1 MRGIEEQQALLTEL
15 ISIAKSRQEAGETEW
30 LEMKTNISESHAS
43 ITYEGVG
50 KYLSGLSNGA
60 CVQYKDS
67 GYLVLGVEDGTWN
80 IVGTNLHM
88 TNAKFNQQDY
98 ELWLRRNLSPMIH
111 FTIEDFD
118 WDEHHHV
125 VIFEIPA
132 AQGVPPAFK
141 NEEYIRIG
149 SNLTKLK
156 DFPEYTR
163 QIYNS
168 AVDWSA
174 QIVHNATLADL
185 DPNAIKEARA
195 RYIDRH
201 KHLKEEVP
209 IWTDEQF
216 LNNAKITRKGQIT
229 NAAIVLLGKA
239 ESEVL
244 ISPAVSKIKWIL
256 KDNNDTERDYDI
268 QTCPMILA
276 VDKIYHHIRNLTYRR
291 INPAYNTLTPDELL
305 TYEPYVLREAINN
318 AIAHQDYSQG
328 GVINIVEYFDRIVIS
343 NLGSFIPGSVQNILQ
358 SAAPQEKYR
367 NPFLVNAMVELKL
380 VDTIGSGIRKICEY
394 QKERFFPMPYFDL
407 SNNRV
412 VLTIIGSVVN
422 EQYALQLAVNESLTL
437 SHIEMLSRLQVGL
450 PLSDMELHTLKNMKV
465 LEGRKNNL
473 QIVGKQMTVDE
484 ICIQQIRNLLAH
496 AGYISKAKIEPNVMD
511 IFPESLTDKQKK
523 EKISNILKKMKKKG
537 VIDTTGKG
545 PSAQWYLV
553 K

>member
-1 MRGIEEQQALLTEL
+1 MRNIEEQRALLSDL
-15 ISIAKSRQEAGETEW
+15 INIAKSRQEAGETEW

-43 ITYEGVG
+43 VTYEGVG
-50 KYLSGLSNGA
+50 KYLSGLSNSA
-60 CVQYKDS
+60 CVQYKDF

-88 TNAKFNQQDY
+88 SSAEYHQQDY
-98 ELWLRRNLSPMIH
+98 ELWLRRNLEPMIH

-118 WDEHHHV
+118 WDEKRHI

-132 AQGVPPAFK
+132 AQGVPTSFK
-141 NEEYIRIG
+141 NESYIRIG
-149 SNLTKLK
+149 SSLTKLK
-156 DFPEYTR
+156 DFPEYIR

-168 AVDWSA
+168 SLDWSA
-174 QIVHNATLADL
+174 QIVHNATLDDL
-185 DPNAIKEARA
+185 DSNAIKEARE

-209 IWTDEQF
+209 NWTDEQF

-256 KDNNDTERDYDI
+256 KDNNDIERDYDI

-276 VDKIYHHIRNLTYRR
+276 EDKIYHHIRNLTYRR
-291 INPAYNTLTPDELL
+291 INYANNTLTPDELP

-318 AIAHQDYSQG
+318 AIAHQDYSKG
-328 GVINIVEYFDRIVIS
+328 GVVNVVEYDDKVVVS
-343 NLGSFIPGSVQNILQ
+343 NLGTFIPGNVQNVLQ

-394 QKERFFPMPYFDL
+394 QKERFFPMPYFDF

-412 VLTIIGSVVN
+412 VLTIIGNVVN
-422 EQYALQLAVNESLTL
+422 EQYAQQLAANQALSL
-437 SHIEMLSRLQVGL
+437 SDIEMLSRVQLRL
-450 PLSDMELHTLKNMKV
+450 PITAIERQNLKNLKV
-465 LEGRKNNL
+465 IEGRRNNL
-473 QIVGKQMTVDE
+473 QIISKQTSEDE
-484 ICIQQIRNLLAH
+484 RFIQMVRNLLAH
-496 AGYISKAKIEPNVMD
+496 TDYASKAQIEQKIWE
-511 IFPESLTDKQKK
+511 FLSESMTEKQK
-523 EKISNILKKMKKKG
+523 EDKISNLLKKMKKAQI
-537 VIDTTGKG
+537 IDTTGKG
-545 PSAQWYLV
+545 PYAKWYLV
-553 K
+553 E

>member
-1 MRGIEEQQALLTEL
+1 MRGIEEQRALLTEL

-67 GYLVLGVEDGTWN
+67 GYLVLGVEDDTWN

-132 AQGVPPAFK
+132 AQGVPTSFK

-156 DFPEYTR
+156 DFPEYLR

-168 AVDWSA
+168 TVDWSA
-174 QIVHNATLADL
+174 EVVPNATINDL
-185 DPNAIKEARA
+185 DPIAIKEARE

-201 KHLKEEVP
+201 KHLKDEVP
-209 IWTDEQF
+209 LWSDEQF
-216 LNNAKITRKGQIT
+216 LNNAKITRKSQIT
-229 NAAIVLLGKA
+229 NTAILLLGKP

-244 ISPAVSKIKWIL
+244 LSPAVSKIKWIL
-256 KDNNDTERDYDI
+256 KDANDVERDYDI

-276 VDKIYHHIRNLTYRR
+276 VDKIYNHIRNLTYRR
-291 INPAYNTLTPDELL
+291 INPANKTLTPDEMP

-318 AIAHQDYSQG
+318 AIAHQDYSKG
-328 GVINIVEYFDRIVIS
+328 GVINVVEYDEMIVIS
-343 NLGSFIPGSVQNILQ
+343 NLGSFIPGSIQNVLK
-358 SAAPQEKYR
+358 SVSPQEKYR

-380 VDTIGSGIRKICEY
+380 VDTIGSGIRKICNY

-407 SNNRV
+407 SEERV
-412 VLTIIGSVVN
+412 VLSIIGKQID
-422 EQYALQLAVNESLTL
+422 EQYAQQLAINYSLSLADIEIL
-437 SHIEMLSRLQVGL
+437 SRVQLDLPISDIEMQS
-450 PLSDMELHTLKNMKV
+450 LKNKKII
-465 LEGRKNNL
+465 EGRRNHL
-473 QIVGKQMTVDE
+473 QIVGVAEEYKYTKAIIDALSRTEYMPKT
-484 ICIQQIRNLLAH
+484 QIEQLIIPILEEKLTESQKRDKLSNL
-496 AGYISKAKIEPNVMD
+496 
-511 IFPESLTDKQKK
+511 
-523 EKISNILKKMKKKG
+523 LKKMKKNG
-537 VIDTTGKG
+537 IIDTTGKG
-545 PSAQWYLV
+545 PLSKWYLV

>member
-1 MRGIEEQQALLTEL
+1 MRGIEEQRALLTEL
-15 ISIAKSRQEAGETEW
+15 ISIAKSRQKAGETEW

-132 AQGVPPAFK
+132 AQGVPTSFK

-156 DFPEYTR
+156 DFPEYLR

-168 AVDWSA
+168 TVDWSA
-174 QIVHNATLADL
+174 EVVPNATINDL
-185 DPNAIKEARA
+185 DPIAIKEARE

-201 KHLKEEVP
+201 KHLKDEVP
-209 IWTDEQF
+209 LWSDEQF
-216 LNNAKITRKGQIT
+216 LNNAKITRKSQIT
-229 NAAIVLLGKA
+229 NTAILLLGKP

-244 ISPAVSKIKWIL
+244 LSPAVSKIKWIL
-256 KDNNDTERDYDI
+256 KDANDVERDYDI

-276 VDKIYHHIRNLTYRR
+276 VDKIYNHIRNLTYRR
-291 INPAYNTLTPDELL
+291 INPANKTLTPDEMP

-318 AIAHQDYSQG
+318 AIAHQDYSKG
-328 GVINIVEYFDRIVIS
+328 GVINVVEYDEMIVIS
-343 NLGSFIPGSVQNILQ
+343 NLGSFIPGSIQNVLK
-358 SAAPQEKYR
+358 SVSPQEKYR

-380 VDTIGSGIRKICEY
+380 VDTIGSGIRKICNY

-407 SNNRV
+407 SEERV
-412 VLTIIGSVVN
+412 VLSIIGKQID
-422 EQYALQLAVNESLTL
+422 EQYAQQLAINYSLSLADIEIL
-437 SHIEMLSRLQVGL
+437 SRVQLDLPISDIEMQS
-450 PLSDMELHTLKNMKV
+450 LKNKKII
-465 LEGRKNNL
+465 EGRRNHL
-473 QIVGKQMTVDE
+473 QIVGVAEEYKYTKAIIDALSRTEYMPKT
-484 ICIQQIRNLLAH
+484 QIEQLIIPILEEKLTESQKRDKLSNL
-496 AGYISKAKIEPNVMD
+496 
-511 IFPESLTDKQKK
+511 
-523 EKISNILKKMKKKG
+523 LKKMKKNG
-537 VIDTTGKG
+537 IIDTTGKG
-545 PSAQWYLV
+545 PLSKWYLV